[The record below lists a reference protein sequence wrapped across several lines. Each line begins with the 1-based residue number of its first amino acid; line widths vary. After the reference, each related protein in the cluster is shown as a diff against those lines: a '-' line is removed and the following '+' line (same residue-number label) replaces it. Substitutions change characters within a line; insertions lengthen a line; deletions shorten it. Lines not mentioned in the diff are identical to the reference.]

1 MTAKYISNISPIAE
15 SDLTKYYNEIGATNW
30 IWPRQDYNYNTWG
43 VEYVYKLSKNYT
55 IHIGSN
61 INSIIE
67 LMPFSNCVNAKIII
81 RAWDYKNSNSTS
93 CVPLD
98 WIDIDQNTST
108 AIIQLSRITSVGTV
122 EVGFQSQSFTFSSII
137 NIHTY
142 SDLYSSTFTF
152 DNNNAKLVSSNI
164 ENYIVINEIKNMTIT
179 FVDDEED
186 HIFLNVSSTPEI
198 NVLVSSTQQ
207 NAVYKLIWHS
217 ANEKASVENINI
229 TYYDSYHKDSIYWKT
244 LTVQINVFLS
254 EPPRF
259 SANLD
264 NITVN
269 MCSNNNFKLPSVI
282 DPENLTFT
290 ISLIDENL
298 KWIKILDLNGTSF
311 LSIDTTFIGIL
322 STDTQ
327 YSVGIK
333 LVNLLGSFSI
343 YYINITAHAQDTPYF
358 ETISNQSISS
368 SKRYELNTK
377 IISNFNILNLE
388 LNVEAIYWNSVNN
401 VWWINQSSN
410 STSVIVNPNSSIEGN
425 FWVKLVAQFNWKT
438 SVM

>member
-1 MTAKYISNISPIAE
+1 MSAKYISNISPLVEGDIP
-15 SDLTKYYNEIGATNW
+15 KYYNEIEATNW

-43 VEYVYKLSKNYT
+43 VEYVYNLSKNYT

-61 INSIIE
+61 INNNIE
-67 LMPFSNCVNAKIII
+67 LIPFSNCVNAKIII

-108 AIIQLSRITSVGTV
+108 AIIQLSRVTSVSTI
-122 EVGFQSQSFTFSSII
+122 EVGFQSQSFTFSSFY
-137 NIHTY
+137 NIRTY
-142 SDLYSSTFTF
+142 SDLYASTFTF
-152 DNNNAKLVSSNI
+152 DNNNAKLISSSI
-164 ENYIVINEIKNMTIT
+164 DSYIVINEIKNMSIT

-186 HIFLNVSSTPEI
+186 HIFFNISSTRGI

-207 NAVYKLIWHS
+207 NNVYKLIWHS
-217 ANEKASVENINI
+217 ANEEVSVEGINI

-244 LTVQINVFLS
+244 LNVQINVFLT

-264 NITVN
+264 NIAIN
-269 MCSNNNFKLPSVI
+269 MCSNNDYKLPSVI
-282 DPENLTFT
+282 DYKNLTFT
-290 ISLIDENL
+290 ISLIDESL
-298 KWIKILDLNGTSF
+298 KWIKILHLNGTLF
-311 LSIDTTFIGIL
+311 LSINATFIGIL

-333 LVNLLGSFSI
+333 LENSLGSFSI
-343 YYINITAHAQDTPYF
+343 YYINITVHTQDTPYF
-358 ETISNQSISS
+358 ETIPNQSISS
-368 SKRYELNTK
+368 SKRYNLDAK

-388 LNVEAIYWNSVNN
+388 LNVEAIYWNSAKN

-438 SVM
+438 SVV